1 MDALE
6 LFLRE
11 HAIAHSAQVAA
22 GEQRSSED
30 FILRHLDEAQM
41 RARPHGLNS
50 LAWLVWHMARS
61 EDVGINVVIAGQ
73 RQVFDEG
80 DWAVR
85 LNVTRRDVGTG
96 MSLNEVA
103 ELSDRIRIPELRLYR
118 ATVGRRTR
126 EVVATLPPAAWAE
139 IVEAAETARARAEG
153 AYGPGAEW
161 LERFCTGKSKA
172 WYFYWIAV
180 GHNHLHLGQ
189 ARWMRKL
196 LLGKGQV

>member
-6 LFLRE
+6 LFLRQ
-11 HAIAHSAQVAA
+11 HAIAHSARVAA

-30 FILRHLDEAQM
+30 LILRHLDEAQM

-85 LNVTRRDVGTG
+85 LNVPRRDVGTG
-96 MSLNEVA
+96 MSADEVA
-103 ELSDRIRIPELRLYR
+103 ELSEQIRIPELRLYR
-118 ATVGRRTR
+118 AAVGRRTR
-126 EVVATLPPAAWAE
+126 EVATALPPPAWGE
-139 IVEAAETARARAEG
+139 IVDAAATARARAEG

-161 LERFCTGKSKA
+161 RERFCTGMSKA
-172 WYFYWIAV
+172 WYFYLIAG

-189 ARWMRKL
+189 ARGVRKL
-196 LLGKGQV
+196 LLGRGQV